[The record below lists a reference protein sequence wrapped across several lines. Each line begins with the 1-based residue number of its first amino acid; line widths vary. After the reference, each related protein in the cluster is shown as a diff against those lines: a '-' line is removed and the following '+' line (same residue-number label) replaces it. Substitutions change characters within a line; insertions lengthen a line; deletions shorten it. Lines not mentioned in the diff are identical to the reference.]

1 MSRWKKPGD
10 LGGEEGVGP
19 LIVETVRGLD
29 RAGEVG
35 EGSSGSIEARSGA
48 PAGAVLAVPR
58 SLRSEMLQRL
68 EAMK

>member
-1 MSRWKKPGD
+1 MSRWKKPGGLAGATGD
-10 LGGEEGVGP
+10 AVTVERDFGRGV
-19 LIVETVRGLD
+19 VV
-29 RAGEVG
+29 AGEA
-35 EGSSGSIEARSGA
+35 SSGRTDARSGV

>member
-1 MSRWKKPGD
+1 MSRWKKPGGLAGAIGVTVGVERD
-10 LGGEEGVGP
+10 FEREVVATGE
-19 LIVETVRGLD
+19 
-29 RAGEVG
+29 A
-35 EGSSGSIEARSGA
+35 SSGSTEARSGV